1 MEIFLLIILGIALA
15 IIGIQDFKE
24 RKVSVMLLLIILF
37 MSTALFIRLDSISA
51 LPRRF
56 ILNSIFTLMILV
68 SGTLMVKLRRP
79 KKTMSSIIGT
89 GDLLFLI
96 SISPLFSFEAYLVFL
111 YTSFLFILGVY
122 GIILV
127 IRRNRDP
134 LTIPLAGGQ
143 AIYLILILVVN
154 ELISF
159 DLFSF
164 SFLQMNS

>member
-1 MEIFLLIILGIALA
+1 MIFLGVALA
-15 IIGIQDFKE
+15 IIVIQDFKE

-37 MSTALFIRLDSISA
+37 MSTALFIRLDSASE

-56 ILNSIFTLMILV
+56 ILNSVFSLMILV
-68 SGTLMVKLRRP
+68 SGTLMVRLRRP

-89 GDLLFLI
+89 GDFLFLI

-111 YTSFLFILGVY
+111 YTSFLFILAVF
-122 GIILV
+122 GIILA

-134 LTIPLAGGQ
+134 MTIPLAGGQ
-143 AIYLILILVVN
+143 AIYLILILVIN

-159 DLFSF
+159 DLFSM
-164 SFLQMNS
+164 SFLQMIS